1 MSRKTA
7 SRCRG
12 GRAKSGRREVDRE
25 PDLAVWAPLKEP
37 DKRQGSFERERE
49 RERDPQRHTKKELG

>member
-12 GRAKSGRREVDRE
+12 RGRAKSGRREVDRE

-37 DKRQGSFERERE
+37 DKRQGRFERERE
-49 RERDPQRHTKKELG
+49 RHQQRHTKKELG